1 MIKAVLGSMTFGGQ
15 VEDPEAGRILEDFL
29 ATGGKEIDTAH
40 GYGGGK
46 TEEMLGRLLKAYDRT
61 AYQIA
66 TRANPAQEGGLS
78 PEGLRRQLSNSLGRL
93 DLEHVDLFYLHSP
106 HPEVPIEV
114 SLEACARLHD
124 EGRFETFGLS
134 NYAAW
139 QVADIWHTCRRE
151 GWIVPT
157 VYQGMYNAITREVEP
172 ELFPCLRSLGL
183 SFYAYNPL
191 AGGILTGR
199 YRSLNEEPEAGRFV
213 VQRPGYRDRYW
224 KASHFQALD
233 LVRESC
239 EKAGIAM
246 TSAALRWM
254 FHHSVMDDSE
264 GDAVILGASKESQM
278 EENLRACGEPELP
291 EAVVEG
297 LHGAWWAARP
307 ESAKYH
313 RP

>member
-1 MIKAVLGSMTFGGQ
+1 MIKVVLGSMTFGRE
-15 VEDPEAGRILEDFL
+15 VEEPEAGRILENFL
-29 ATGGKEIDTAH
+29 ASDGKEIDTAH

-61 AYQIA
+61 AYWIA
-66 TRANPAQEGGLS
+66 TKANPAQEGGLS
-78 PEGLRRQLSNSLGRL
+78 PEGLRQQLSNSLGRL
-93 DLEHVDLFYLHSP
+93 DLERVDLFYLHSP

-139 QVADIWHTCRRE
+139 QVADIWRICRRE
-151 GWIVPT
+151 GWITPT

-172 ELFPCLRSLGL
+172 ELFPCLRALGIR
-183 SFYAYNPL
+183 FYAYNPL

-199 YRSLNEEPEAGRFV
+199 YRNQDTEPEGGRFV
-213 VQRPGYRDRYW
+213 VQPMYRDRYW
-224 KASHFQALD
+224 NASHFQALD

-246 TSAALRWM
+246 TAAALRWM

-264 GDAVILGASKESQM
+264 GDAVILGASKVSQM
-278 EENLRACGEPELP
+278 EENLRACGESELP

-297 LHGAWWAARP
+297 LREAWQSARP